1 MEEYTSNSH
10 KSREAIEDKTLPE
23 KKVEAVV
30 SAPVKTKKRGG
41 FRKFTDVI
49 VAEDAANVKS
59 YIFTDVLIPAIK
71 KAISDIFSNGIDMLL
86 YGEPGRSKRGNTA
99 SKISYRSYYDL
110 RDDRR
115 DDYRDGGVSVR
126 NPFDYDDIIFDSRG
140 DAEIVLN
147 TMEALIDQYGVASVG
162 DLYDLANVSTTNYT
176 VNKYGWTNIRTAQV
190 IRSRDGYLLKM
201 PKAMPI
207 N

>member
-71 KAISDIFSNGIDMLL
+71 KAISDIFYTDAQ
-86 YGEPGRSKRGNTA
+86 RGVT
-99 SKISYRSYYDL
+99 
-110 RDDRR
+110 RR
-115 DDYRDGGVSVR
+115 RKSH
-126 NPFDYDDIIFDSRG
+126 
-140 DAEIVLN
+140 IVVIMIREM
-147 TMEALIDQYGVASVG
+147 TDV
-162 DLYDLANVSTTNYT
+162 TTI
-176 VNKYGWTNIRTAQV
+176 VKE
-190 IRSRDGYLLKM
+190 SL
-201 PKAMPI
+201 
-207 N
+207 